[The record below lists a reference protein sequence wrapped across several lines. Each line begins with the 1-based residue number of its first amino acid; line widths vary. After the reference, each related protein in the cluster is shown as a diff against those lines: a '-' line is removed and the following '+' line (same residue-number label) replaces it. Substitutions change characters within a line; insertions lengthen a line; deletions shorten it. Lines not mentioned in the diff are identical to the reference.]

1 MFHRQYMHAMLMD
14 SAVGQRGAGQP
25 AKLVVNHK
33 VTGLDVD
40 AGTITFANGAMATH
54 DVIIGADGIGSAVR
68 SLLGIKVEKRAA
80 SWSCLHTNVDTDEVV
95 KLGLVDYS
103 KNNAIEYWGGYESP
117 DTADCH
123 YKIVLS
129 PCNGG
134 KLLSYYCFFPREAGD
149 FQNQSW
155 DEAATLEEL
164 LAPYPTLDRQV
175 FKHLEIGYEIRPW
188 RLWKHDPYPFWQK
201 GLVAIIGDA
210 AHPVFDPDSQS
221 KRIHIDKS

>member
-14 SAVGQRGAGQP
+14 SAVSQRGEGQP

-33 VTGLDVD
+33 ATDINIETGH
-40 AGTITFANGAMATH
+40 ITFANGATATH

-68 SLLGIKVEKRAA
+68 SCLGIKVEKKAA
-80 SWSCLHTNVDTDEVV
+80 SWSCLHTNVDTEEAV
-95 KLGLVDYS
+95 KLGFVDYS
-103 KNNAIEYWGGYESP
+103 KNSAIEYWGGY
-117 DTADCH
+117 DTH

-155 DEAATLEEL
+155 DEAATREEL
-164 LAPYPTLDRQV
+164 LAPYPDLDRQV
-175 FKHLEIGYEIRPW
+175 FKHLGIGYEIRPW
-188 RLWKHDPYPFWQK
+188 RLWKHEPYPFWQK
-201 GLVAIIGDA
+201 GLVCIIGDA
-210 AHPVFDPDSQS
+210 AHPVSRDVYY
-221 KRIHIDKS
+221 RYLR